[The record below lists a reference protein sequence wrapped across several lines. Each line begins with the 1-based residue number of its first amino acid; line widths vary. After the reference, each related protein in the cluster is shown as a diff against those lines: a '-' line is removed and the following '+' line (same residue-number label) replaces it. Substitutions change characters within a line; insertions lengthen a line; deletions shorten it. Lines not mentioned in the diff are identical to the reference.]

1 MNKLTITITITE
13 SYALSWFSER
23 TTEEIVE
30 SIIDAPEW
38 WLDGAEIEV
47 VKEVGDVSLCNH
59 AV

>member
-1 MNKLTITITITE
+1 MKKLTITITITE
-13 SYALSWFSER
+13 SYALAWFSER

-47 VKEVGDVSLCNH
+47 EKEG
-59 AV
+59 